1 MIERAIIRRDKSGR
15 DGTAG
20 STATCAEIVSSAF
33 ARALTTQAPAGCAMA
48 ALGASVDAVTTT
60 TTTTTATAGARA
72 GASRTAARGHG

>member
-1 MIERAIIRRDKSGR
+1 MIERAIIRRDMSGR

-48 ALGASVDAVTTT
+48 ALGATVDAVT
-60 TTTTTATAGARA
+60 ATADARA